1 MKAETQQNAAAGKQ
15 QKTKLKLTE
24 NDEEILLL
32 LCQGPH
38 TIKQLQRRTCRF
50 SQYSYEGL
58 RRRLK
63 ELAAFDYVRSFNYY
77 TSLAE
82 GCLYYKVTTK
92 GFRYVNHGVRPP
104 SHSFFEEIADSEQKH
119 TFATYEFVSR
129 FDRDSFVAGYELTN
143 FRRDRK
149 TKLKLGSK
157 ILLSDSSFE
166 LHGHGRECL
175 YYLET
180 DCATERQMTTTQ
192 QSSLIQKVNFYD
204 PFCRKLERNCRVL
217 TVFARRP
224 GRRDNFLKLVYDNL
238 SPPYNR
244 TLFLAA
250 MLPGTKDDV
259 NVIEDPVYRD
269 RYGND
274 RALFANTYEKKTQV
288 QMEQLVLA

>member
-1 MKAETQQNAAAGKQ
+1 M
-15 QKTKLKLTE
+15 
-24 NDEEILLL
+24 

-50 SQYSYEGL
+50 NQYSYEGL

-63 ELAAFDYVRSFNYY
+63 ELAAFGYTRPFDYY

-82 GCLYYKVTTK
+82 GCLYYKVSTK
-92 GFRYVNHGVRPP
+92 GFRYVNRGQRLP
-104 SHSFFEEIADSEQKH
+104 SHSFFEEIADCEQKH
-119 TFATYEFVSR
+119 TFATYEFISR
-129 FDRDSFVAGYELTN
+129 FDRDAYTAGYILVN

-157 ILLSDSSFE
+157 TQLSDSSFE
-166 LHGHGRECL
+166 LHGHGQECL

-192 QSSLIQKVNFYD
+192 QSSMIQKVNFYD

-224 GRRDNFLKLVYDNL
+224 GRRDNFLKLVYDNV

-250 MLPGTKDDV
+250 MLPGIKDDV
-259 NVIEDPVYRD
+259 NVIEDPVFRD

-274 RALFANTYEKKTQV
+274 RALFTNTYGKKPQV